1 MPIFEGG
8 RPGRRRR
15 RVLALVATALASSAL
30 IAPSTAS
37 AGDDWF
43 CGGVWLEST
52 WQCRAEPQRT
62 LWAVHGYVANGSPYR
77 ICAASAVSQWGP
89 QNSDFRCD
97 YGSVAKS
104 LYGWVYGVG
113 IVRNGAPHGFS
124 VAVGIQ
130 TW

>member
-8 RPGRRRR
+8 RPRRRR

-30 IAPSTAS
+30 IAPSSAS

-52 WQCRAEPQRT
+52 YQCRAVPQRT
-62 LWAVHGYVANGSPYR
+62 LWAVHGYVANGASYR
-77 ICAASAVSQWGP
+77 ICAASAVSYWGP

-97 YGSVAKS
+97 YGSVAKY
-104 LYGWVYGVG
+104 LYNNVYGVG

>member
-1 MPIFEGG
+1 MPIFKGG

-15 RVLALVATALASSAL
+15 RVLALVATAVTASAL
-30 IAPSTAS
+30 IGPSTAS

-43 CGGVWLEST
+43 CGGVWLDST
-52 WQCRAEPQRT
+52 QQCRAEPQRW

-77 ICAASAVSQWGP
+77 ICSASAVSAWGP

-97 YGSVAKS
+97 YGSVAKAIHGS
-104 LYGWVYGVG
+104 AYGVG
-113 IVRNGAPHGFS
+113 IVRNGSPFWFQ